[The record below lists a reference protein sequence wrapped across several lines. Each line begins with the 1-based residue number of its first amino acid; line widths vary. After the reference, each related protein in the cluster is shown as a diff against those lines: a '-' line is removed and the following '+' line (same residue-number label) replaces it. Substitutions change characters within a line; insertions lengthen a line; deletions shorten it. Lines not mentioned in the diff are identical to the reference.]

1 VVRYWAEAVIEF
13 WWSVALATLGVV
25 VPGIAALYEFV
36 LKGRKRLGYR
46 VQMDTTATDV
56 GKSPAA
62 GALEQL
68 QKDGQRLED
77 PTLVLLRIENNGTTH
92 IDTHDYAV
100 LDDDKIGIR
109 VRFPGRRVAGMVITE
124 LSDDFLRASFQDD
137 SGLGVRDGV
146 IELPKVPM
154 NRSAHYKVLAALESA
169 DDHAGKAGVFDD
181 PIVDGGIKGGVHGGK
196 IQETK
201 SRTGTPKRTI
211 GLVAFLVLL
220 VVGQLLVF
228 LRSNDAGPLDCAR
241 GRVTLAGSTAF
252 EPILREAAS
261 SYAGTCRAAS
271 FAFDIRGSG
280 EGLRTLDRAG
290 RDGSGGADT
299 LAFSDGAKPDGYP
312 ALLPRPIAFFLFT
325 LVINTDSG
333 VLDLTASQIRTL
345 YAGGIT
351 NWKQIGGT
359 DLPVRLVSRNPGSGT
374 RNTFQRQLLAG
385 VREPGSN
392 SDDCRNR
399 DPGSPPG
406 VVRCARDSTGDV
418 LQAVA
423 DTPGA
428 VGYSEVG
435 AAAGRDDLAL
445 VRIGGH
451 QATLEE
457 ADHGAYPFWETEYGY
472 SVGEPTA
479 GSLTAS
485 FLRYLTNQ
493 VGADILRSHGDRP
506 CAELENPALCRPS

>member
-1 VVRYWAEAVIEF
+1 M
-13 WWSVALATLGVV
+13 V

-62 GALEQL
+62 GALLQL
-68 QKDGQRLED
+68 QKDGHQLQD

-109 VRFPGRRVAGMVITE
+109 VRFPGRKVVGMVVTE

-137 SGLGVRDGV
+137 SGLGVRDDV
-146 IELPKVPM
+146 VELPKVPM
-154 NRSAHYKVLAALESA
+154 NRAAHYKVLAALERA
-169 DDHAGKAGVFDD
+169 DDHAGKVGVFDE
-181 PIVDGGIKGGVHGGK
+181 PIVDGGIKGGVGGGK

-201 SRTGTPKRTI
+201 SRTGTPKRTVA
-211 GLVAFLVLL
+211 LVLFLVLL
-220 VVGQLLVF
+220 VVGQLVVF
-228 LRSNDAGPLDCAR
+228 LRSNTSGPLDCAR
-241 GRVTLAGSTAF
+241 GRITLAGSTAF
-252 EPILREAAS
+252 EPILREAAA
-261 SYAGTCRAAS
+261 SYASTCHGAS
-271 FAFDIRGSG
+271 FGFDIRGSG
-280 EGLRTLDRAG
+280 EGLRTLNQAG
-290 RDGSGGADT
+290 RPDL

-312 ALLPRPIAFFLFT
+312 SLLPRPIAFFLFT
-325 LVINTDSG
+325 LVANGDAG
-333 VLDLTASQIRTL
+333 VDDLTVAQIRTL

-351 NWKQIGGT
+351 NWQQVGGR

-399 DPGSPPG
+399 DPGSPRG

-418 LQAVA
+418 LQAIA
-423 DTPGA
+423 STPGA
-428 VGYSEVG
+428 IGYSEVG
-435 AAAGRDDLAL
+435 AATRRTDLAL

-451 QATLEE
+451 QATLDQ

-472 SVGEPTA
+472 SVGEPAA
-479 GSLTAS
+479 GSLAAS
-485 FLRYLTNQ
+485 YLRYLTNQ